1 MTRALPLQ
9 DHTRLIVEDRDESVV
24 RAGAL
29 WEPHNG
35 RYLGGQFYLKWN
47 QFDLTRSAI
56 GAMEFRSRGIVTAEP
71 RAPVYRT
78 SFQLAGGMRHK
89 IAGAEVLS
97 GANIAAVHPPRAD
110 LTLEMSPQ
118 KTIFAGF
125 EEAAVCAALRGRMRE
140 CRRAPRE
147 ATEFA
152 LDREP
157 GRAFY
162 TFLTWLIGEID
173 SRQSSLVKSPK
184 SLAAIDRSLLEL
196 FADAIAGDNA
206 DYEAPRLNRIG
217 EFRLRQLEDWIDAN
231 LEEPFGLT
239 EMAAAVGADVRGV
252 REAFLLSRSITPTE
266 YVMNARLDRARRLLM
281 EAPPGAT
288 ITSVCVACG
297 IFHFGRFSAR
307 YKARFGEMPSQT
319 LARGSRK
326 I

>member
-1 MTRALPLQ
+1 MRVELPLQ
-9 DHTRLIVEDRDESVV
+9 DHTRLIVEDRDESQV

-29 WEPHNG
+29 WEPHVG
-35 RYLGGQFYLKWN
+35 RPLGGPFYLRWN
-47 QFDLTRSAI
+47 QFNLTRSAI
-56 GAMEFRSRGIVTAEP
+56 GALEFRSRSQVTAEP
-71 RAPVYRT
+71 RAPVYRVN
-78 SFQLAGGMRHK
+78 FQLAGCMRQ
-89 IAGAEVLS
+89 IVAGAEVVS
-97 GANIAAVHPPRAD
+97 GRTTAAVHAPRAPLSLD
-110 LTLEMSPQ
+110 MAPQ
-118 KTIFAGF
+118 KSVFAGF
-125 EEAAVCAALRGRMRE
+125 EEAAVDAALGARMRE
-140 CRRAPRE
+140 RRRGRKPVA
-147 ATEFA
+147 EFA
-152 LDREP
+152 LDH
-157 GRAFY
+157 GAGLAFHS
-162 TFLTWLIGEID
+162 FLAWLIGEID

-196 FADAIAGDNA
+196 FADALAGDTA
-206 DYEAPRLNRIG
+206 EFEAPRLNRIG

-252 REAFLLSRSITPTE
+252 REAFLLSRSMTPTE
-266 YVMNARLDRARRLLM
+266 YVMNARLDRSRRLLL
-281 EAPPGAT
+281 EARPGTT